1 MEEIRKIIREEIIRA
16 AKIYHEEVMTYE
28 KYLIDRRT
36 GDCYGVRPANN
47 YEKLEL
53 FVRLL
58 EEKRD
63 E

>member
-16 AKIYHEEVMTYE
+16 AKIYHEQVMTYE
-28 KYLIDRRT
+28 KCVTDRS
-36 GDCYGVRPANN
+36 GNICYGYRPASRG
-47 YEKLEL
+47 EKLEL

-58 EEKRD
+58 EEK